1 MSQPGPSTPN
11 HLKMSAFTIPHSGLS
26 IHRKERIVGIDGA
39 AQASR
44 NSTDSHRTQRASWR
58 KNPERPSAM
67 NIFRFTA
74 TSRKTTVLTIVE
86 KKTGSW
92 NSFR

>member
-1 MSQPGPSTPN
+1 M
-11 HLKMSAFTIPHSGLS
+11 AI
-26 IHRKERIVGIDGA
+26 EGA
-39 AQASR
+39 AQARR
-44 NSTDSHRTQRASWR
+44 NSTDSHRTHRASWR

-74 TSRKTTVLTIVE
+74 TSRKITVLTMVV

-92 NSFR
+92 NSLR